1 MIHLLLVEDDAEIR
15 EIITGS
21 SDIRNQCHRKNSNHA
36 ELNLGDWFRHQTR
49 GKI

>member
-21 SDIRNQCHRKNSNHA
+21 SDIRNQCHRKVFPRIVTMPS
-36 ELNLGDWFRHQTR
+36 
-49 GKI
+49 